1 MKVSLMICVLFGL
14 AFADDI
20 KREENVLVLT
30 KDNFDGAVTD
40 NKHVLV
46 EFYAPWC
53 GHCKSLAP
61 EYAKAATQLAEEKSE
76 VLLAKVDA
84 TEETS
89 LAERYEVRGYPLK
102 FFRNGKPVEYNGG
115 RNSDDIL
122 KWLKKKTG
130 PAAQTLTTSEEATTY
145 KSSANVVIVGAFAD
159 LESADAKAFLEAAA
173 ENDEY
178 PFAISSEKSV
188 WTELGIESEGVV
200 LLKNFDEGRNTLE
213 EAVSVEAIKKF
224 VSGNS
229 LPLIVE
235 FSHET
240 AQKIFGGEI
249 KAHNL
254 LFIGKKNP
262 DHDAALT
269 GFRAVAKDFKGR
281 VLFVTID
288 TDIEDHERIME
299 FFGLKKG
306 DEAEMRLI
314 KLEDEMTKFKPENR
328 EITES
333 NIRSFVEGVLDGSIK
348 QHLLTQDL
356 PEDWNKTPVWT
367 LASSNF
373 DEVAFDKSK
382 DVLVE
387 FYAPWCGHCKQL
399 TPIYEQLGEK
409 YGDNDAIVIAKI
421 DSTANELEHTK
432 INSFPTIKLYKKDTN
447 QVVEYNGERN
457 LEGLTKFLESSG
469 EDGAAPKAEEAD
481 EEEEDGDAHD
491 IKRDE
496 L

>member
-1 MKVSLMICVLFGL
+1 M
-14 AFADDI
+14 
-20 KREENVLVLT
+20 
-30 KDNFDGAVTD
+30 
-40 NKHVLV
+40 
-46 EFYAPWC
+46 
-53 GHCKSLAP
+53 AP

-89 LAERYEVRGYPLK
+89 LAERYEVRGYPTLK

-159 LESADAKAFLEAAA
+159 LESADAKTFLEAAA

-348 QHLLTQDL
+348 
-356 PEDWNKTPVWT
+356 V
-367 LASSNF
+367 
-373 DEVAFDKSK
+373 
-382 DVLVE
+382 
-387 FYAPWCGHCKQL
+387 C
-399 TPIYEQLGEK
+399 
-409 YGDNDAIVIAKI
+409 IVY
-421 DSTANELEHTK
+421 S
-432 INSFPTIKLYKKDTN
+432 
-447 QVVEYNGERN
+447 
-457 LEGLTKFLESSG
+457 
-469 EDGAAPKAEEAD
+469 PKAFPNSLRFSYSN
-481 EEEEDGDAHD
+481 
-491 IKRDE
+491 IC
-496 L
+496 